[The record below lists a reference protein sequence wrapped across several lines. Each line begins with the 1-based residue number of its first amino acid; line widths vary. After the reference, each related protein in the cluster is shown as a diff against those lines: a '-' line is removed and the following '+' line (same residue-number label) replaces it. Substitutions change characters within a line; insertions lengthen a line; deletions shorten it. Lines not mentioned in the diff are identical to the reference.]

1 MSEAGSGEPHR
12 KERPPLTI
20 RMGHAEV
27 QIRQR
32 YALASIANDILV
44 AVWFLVGSVLFFYPG
59 TQQAGTW
66 CFVFGSVELLV
77 RPLIR
82 LSRQFHLLRL
92 HGGDYAAQ
100 ETPQDF

>member
-1 MSEAGSGEPHR
+1 
-12 KERPPLTI
+12 
-20 RMGHAEV
+20 
-27 QIRQR
+27 
-32 YALASIANDILV
+32 
-44 AVWFLVGSVLFFYPG
+44 LFFSPG
-59 TQQAGTW
+59 TQEAGTW

-100 ETPQDF
+100 ETSQDF